1 MCFRREIPI
10 RCCSLSSSVLNLGL
24 GGLALRTSLIL
35 SGMSYT
41 SCSHTTPENVLFLT
55 LRNCLSSLLD
65 FGAKKRLL
73 RKIPTLQPLIS
84 LFKDFLR
91 ADLAHQ
97 QELVHPSLEFKA
109 LLVAQRE
116 ASMQLVFFQIPLI
129 VTGNY
134 WLIEVVPIPI
144 PVWLSYDCFLLGTL

>member
-1 MCFRREIPI
+1 MREVGVYQAGVFPSGNTNPVLFSLFFCFKSRSRGFGIAHILDSIWDVIHFLFAYYPGE
-10 RCCSLSSSVLNLGL
+10 CS
-24 GGLALRTSLIL
+24 
-35 SGMSYT
+35 
-41 SCSHTTPENVLFLT
+41 FLT

-116 ASMQLVFFQIPLI
+116 ASMQLVFSKYL
-129 VTGNY
+129 
-134 WLIEVVPIPI
+134 
-144 PVWLSYDCFLLGTL
+144 